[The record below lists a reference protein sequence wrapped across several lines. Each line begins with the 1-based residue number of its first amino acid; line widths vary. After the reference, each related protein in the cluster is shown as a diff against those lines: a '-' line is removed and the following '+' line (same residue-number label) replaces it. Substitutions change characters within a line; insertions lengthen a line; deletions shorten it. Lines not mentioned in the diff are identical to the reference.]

1 MKITVWEDKQGWKH
15 ASKLRD
21 NDPEYMA
28 EKGIPCEMP
37 DIAGLLNS
45 CARELNNLL
54 VDRGIFEYNDI
65 GMHNNALSN
74 AILLV
79 IRPKLT
85 DEYKKLGGK

>member
-1 MKITVWEDKQGWKH
+1 MKIVTWEDKQGWKH

-21 NDPEYMA
+21 TDPDYMA
-28 EKGIPCEMP
+28 EKGIPAEMP
-37 DIAGLLNS
+37 DIALLLNNCS
-45 CARELNNLL
+45 RELNNLL

-74 AILLV
+74 AILSV

-85 DEYKKLGGK
+85 EAYKKLGGK